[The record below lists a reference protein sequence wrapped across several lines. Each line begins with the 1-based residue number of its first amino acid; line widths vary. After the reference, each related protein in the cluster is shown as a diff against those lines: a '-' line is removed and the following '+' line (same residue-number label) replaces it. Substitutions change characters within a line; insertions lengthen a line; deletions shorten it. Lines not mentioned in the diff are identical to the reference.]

1 MKITEN
7 ATTLKQFRLNFFAEK
22 RNRFFLQFLVIR
34 FKERSTT
41 TPVNVLEER
50 KNIKM
55 G

>member
-7 ATTLKQFRLNFFAEK
+7 ATTLKQFRLHFFAEK

-34 FKERSTT
+34 FKERGT